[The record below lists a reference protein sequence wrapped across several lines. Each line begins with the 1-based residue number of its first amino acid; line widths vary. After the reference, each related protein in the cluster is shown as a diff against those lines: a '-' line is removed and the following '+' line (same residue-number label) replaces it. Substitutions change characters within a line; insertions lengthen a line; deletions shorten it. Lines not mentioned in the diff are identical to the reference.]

1 MNQKNPFDIGANK
14 PPNGETRAR
23 KAKGIEMFDISHEII
38 AQQQERQA
46 REDKIRGLRA
56 SEALIEQVYSFQLQ
70 GTNWSMEKT
79 YYLPNSVSRT
89 AFIGALLEGENM
101 FSWDELTLDDGG
113 KAIQE
118 WEDMGGWRSSRGFVE
133 YRKSAD
139 GILVPVK
146 EYRTNKKAGDWFYTQ
161 IKTYDEKGAEIEDV
175 SYRESYGY
183 QGGDSNNHSAI
194 YTGNASREVV
204 DMQTTAVRQSIFER
218 ATAGTFSYERKFN
231 LYEER
236 PNEQVEGS
244 FQCAKDGKIKVIIRG
259 KFS

>member
-1 MNQKNPFDIGANK
+1 
-14 PPNGETRAR
+14 
-23 KAKGIEMFDISHEII
+23 
-38 AQQQERQA
+38 
-46 REDKIRGLRA
+46 
-56 SEALIEQVYSFQLQ
+56 
-70 GTNWSMEKT
+70 
-79 YYLPNSVSRT
+79 
-89 AFIGALLEGENM
+89 
-101 FSWDELTLDDGG
+101 
-113 KAIQE
+113 
-118 WEDMGGWRSSRGFVE
+118 
-133 YRKSAD
+133 
-139 GILVPVK
+139 
-146 EYRTNKKAGDWFYTQ
+146 
-161 IKTYDEKGAEIEDV
+161 
-175 SYRESYGY
+175 GY